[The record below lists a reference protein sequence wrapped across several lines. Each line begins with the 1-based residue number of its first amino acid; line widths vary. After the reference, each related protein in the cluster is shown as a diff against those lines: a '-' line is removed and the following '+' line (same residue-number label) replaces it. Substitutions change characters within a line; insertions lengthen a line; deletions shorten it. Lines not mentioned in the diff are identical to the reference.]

1 MSCGCK
7 KRNAEMNNQMVNV
20 QLDESSSTPPQQI
33 TIMEKQINEIIDK
46 IEELN
51 NETNNNQEPE

>member
-46 IEELN
+46 IEELTD
-51 NETNNNQEPE
+51 ESSNNQEPE

>member
-51 NETNNNQEPE
+51 NEANNDQEPE